1 MKTALTFLAILVAAL
16 VGHPVSAQETCGQRV
31 TVDIR
36 DSVTLTYSFG
46 PADSGATPIAV
57 LVLLAGGGGFL
68 DLDENGCARAL
79 NGNTLTRNV
88 ARLRATGFTIAL
100 VDAPS
105 DHHGRDGLGGFRT
118 TSDHA
123 DDLGAVI
130 ADLRGRSPLP
140 VLVVGSSRGTIS
152 AVNAASVL
160 TGISAPEGVILFSP
174 ITSGRDNA
182 YKAWVAQT
190 VFDLPL
196 GNIHQPILVV
206 AHESD
211 ACIRTPS
218 IKAPDIL
225 PRTNG
230 AIEEMVMVT
239 GGPAADSDITGVKAC
254 QGKYP
259 HGFGGQDEMVVKLIT
274 DFVRK
279 AALQ

>member
-1 MKTALTFLAILVAAL
+1 MKTAVTFLAILVATL
-16 VGHPVSAQETCGQRV
+16 TGHPVSAQETCGENI

-36 DSVTLTYSFG
+36 DGETLTYSFG
-46 PADSGATPIAV
+46 RADNSAAPIAA

-68 DLDENGCARAL
+68 DLDEHGCARQIK
-79 NGNTLTRNV
+79 GNTLTRNV
-88 ARLRATGFTIAL
+88 ARLRAAGFTTAL

-123 DDLGAVI
+123 DDLGAMI

-160 TGISAPEGVILFSP
+160 TGMFAPKGVILFSP
-174 ITSGRDNA
+174 VTSGRVGGH
-182 YKAWVAQT
+182 KAWVAQT

-211 ACIRTPS
+211 ACIRTPP
-218 IKAPDIL
+218 IKARDIL

-230 AIEEMVMVT
+230 NTEEMVVVT
-239 GGPAADSDITGVKAC
+239 GGPAADTGISGVQAC
-254 QGKYP
+254 QGKHP
-259 HGFGGQDEMVVKLIT
+259 HGFGGQDALVIELIT
-274 DFVRK
+274 DLVIK